1 MKKKEAKKLNKI
13 DAQAVHKKRA
23 LITEKIRESFVSTLP
38 IIIIVAIMCLS
49 IQPVPTGLLL
59 SFLIGALLIIVGMG
73 LFTLG
78 ASRSS
83 ALCAMCRRTMSARS
97 SKSSAPARATSPR

>member
-1 MKKKEAKKLNKI
+1 MKKKEVKKLNKI

-49 IQPVPTGLLL
+49 IHPVPAG
-59 SFLIGALLIIVGMG
+59 
-73 LFTLG
+73 
-78 ASRSS
+78 
-83 ALCAMCRRTMSARS
+83 
-97 SKSSAPARATSPR
+97 